1 MLSGIVKTICRVGVF
16 MICAQAIVHFRPKAS
31 YEKYLKMLVSA
42 MILLQLFAFAAGLFG
57 AENEEKMFDRV
68 VQYAQQLEN
77 SMQQAAEIDLFAGE
91 ETIFQMVGEPT
102 GEEREEPEPEIQN
115 ISIQIGDISPIQ
127 IEVNA
132 GSPEQ
137 KRRDMCGSEGDVEEM
152 VPQG

>member
-31 YEKYLKMLVSA
+31 YEKYLKILVSA
-42 MILLQLFAFAAGLFG
+42 MILLQLLAFVVGLFG
-57 AENEEKMFDRV
+57 TENEEKMFDRA

-91 ETIFQMVGEPT
+91 ETIFQMMGEPT
-102 GEEREEPEPEIQN
+102 GEESGEPEREIQN
-115 ISIQIGDISPIQ
+115 ISIQIGDISPVQ

-132 GSPEQ
+132 GNPEQ
-137 KRRDMCGSEGDVEEM
+137 KRRDVCGSKGDVEEM
-152 VPQG
+152 VP